1 MKATSLRL
9 VWIGVTVAVL
19 LVALYYAFDPEQHPF
34 PKCLFKQVT
43 GWDCAGCG
51 SQRMLHAL
59 LHGDIVKAWH
69 YNAGVMVGMPII
81 GIMLV
86 ASVFRDKV
94 PRLYSIVNSRPMIII
109 VCVGIFSWWILRNI
123 FG

>member
-1 MKATSLRL
+1 MKSATRRL
-9 VWIGVTVAVL
+9 VWIGVIVAVL
-19 LVALYYAFDPEQHPF
+19 LVTLYYAFDPEQHPF
-34 PKCLFKQVT
+34 PKCLFKQIT

-69 YNAGVMVGMPII
+69 YNAGIMVGVPVLAT
-81 GIMLV
+81 MLI

-94 PRLYSIVNSRPMIII
+94 PRLYAIVNSRVAICI
-109 VCVGIFSWWILRNI
+109 VCVCIFSWWILRNI
-123 FG
+123 F